1 MKIILNEINEKR
13 KEWNEEKKE
22 IKKNEMMKW
31 NKNEKKENEWY
42 WKNWI
47 VNKLKIYN

>member
-31 NKNEKKENEWY
+31 NKNEKKRKWMIL
-42 WKNWI
+42 K
-47 VNKLKIYN
+47 KLNCK